1 MAANISPIYP
11 IIPVIGVATL
21 TSATALTVRT
31 NITGTTGLLQLTA
44 TSTNGTRID
53 AITVKGQG
61 TTLASN
67 ILIFIY
73 NGTTST
79 IFDEIDVTAITAA
92 ATTDSFLITKTYDY
106 LVVPPTYQLFIAQTV
121 QTNVNVYAMGGQY

>member
-11 IIPVIGVATL
+11 ITPVIGIAKL

-31 NITGTTGLLQLTA
+31 DITGTTGLLQLTA

-53 AITVKGQG
+53 AITVKGKG

-73 NGTTST
+73 DGTTST

-92 ATTDSFLITKTYDY
+92 TTTDSFLITKTYDY